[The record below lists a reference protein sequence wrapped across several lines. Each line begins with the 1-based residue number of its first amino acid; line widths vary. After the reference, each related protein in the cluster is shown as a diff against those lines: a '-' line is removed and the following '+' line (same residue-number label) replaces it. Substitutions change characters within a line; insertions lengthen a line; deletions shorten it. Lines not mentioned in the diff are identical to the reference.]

1 MGNNSEVYVCV
12 THTEAK
18 QCGRKEW
25 ENGNWAMCWMVDLR
39 VAIQTY
45 ESYALLFFTL
55 FHAHIAPLH
64 DDESNQKNANKFLHL
79 KLCVKINGWKWIM
92 CFFPSNFIL
101 LSTLLKHTN
110 TRRIMVP
117 STRFVAAH
125 RIDYWHSDYANL
137 WLYLGS
143 FDTRNK
149 VTRIKNQM
157 AWHDKRND
165 CHSFNSPTE
174 QNKKKSAQIK
184 QYCHLNNVCELLCT
198 YNYRL
203 EFIALP
209 FVTVPLFFLLF
220 RLVVC
225 NDSVW

>member
-1 MGNNSEVYVCV
+1 MGNNSKVYVCV

-92 CFFPSNFIL
+92 CFSHL
-101 LSTLLKHTN
+101 TSSYWAHYSSTLILDELWCRALDSLRH
-110 TRRIMVP
+110 IE
-117 STRFVAAH
+117 STTDILITQIYDCTWDRSIH
-125 RIDYWHSDYANL
+125 
-137 WLYLGS
+137 G
-143 FDTRNK
+143 
-149 VTRIKNQM
+149 IKWR
-157 AWHDKRND
+157 A
-165 CHSFNSPTE
+165 
-174 QNKKKSAQIK
+174 
-184 QYCHLNNVCELLCT
+184 
-198 YNYRL
+198 
-203 EFIALP
+203 
-209 FVTVPLFFLLF
+209 
-220 RLVVC
+220 
-225 NDSVW
+225 